1 MNIIAQS
8 ISLTLGHKVNM
19 VAGSNGDLWVEVI
32 PGVGDTRKIPIFGR
46 DRLAAIQM
54 FCWEVGVKDYTVSPV
69 DGAADVMALV
79 NNELDMIMTI
89 DFNGK
94 TPSEPRVMSH
104 ELMNIQLFDLSDD
117 TYSARMGHVL
127 QIKNVAGGDFE
138 EEVDGKSFRD
148 LAGSLT
154 DKWKFVSFEG
164 TTVKARCLRVS
175 NLVKLWDSVTTALE
189 EE

>member
-1 MNIIAQS
+1 VNIIARS
-8 ISLTLGHKVNM
+8 VSLTQGHMVNM
-19 VAGSNGDLWVEVI
+19 VVGSNGDIWVEVI
-32 PGVGDTRKIPIFGR
+32 PSVGDTRKIPIFAR

-54 FCWEVGVKDYTVSPV
+54 FCWEVGVKDYSVSPV
-69 DGAADVMALV
+69 GDDAMVLV

-89 DFNGK
+89 DFKGK
-94 TPSEPRVMSH
+94 APSEPKPMSS
-104 ELMNIQLFDLSDD
+104 EAMNIQLFDLSDD
-117 TYSARMGHVL
+117 TYSSRMGHVL
-127 QIKNVAGGDFE
+127 QIKNVMGGIE

-154 DKWKFVSFEG
+154 NTWKFVNFEG

-175 NLVKLWDSVTTALE
+175 DLVRLWDSVTTALE